1 MSELVVI
8 EIVEDVTAPLL
19 ANLFSESGDWQRVL
33 DENALADACTARK
46 VVIVVDGR
54 LTALHLAAMPALDD
68 AKLVKVLPGL
78 MDDKVAT
85 NIQDNQFALL
95 DKRDPETG
103 MRPVAVIEKKI
114 LNKILE
120 RLAELNVNP
129 DMVTSDFALL
139 ARPASGAKIV
149 ALHDR
154 FVVRNADGS
163 GLAGE
168 KNLVEKLISEPLK
181 AEPVAPSEWQQLLS
195 QSADLTGN
203 FLHSEY
209 AQKNSWM
216 AALVWWKRAA
226 YLALFASALYGTL
239 SFYEASENFSRA
251 EKLYGES
258 EQIFR
263 TSLPDVQ
270 RIVNMEA
277 QMRRAVLV
285 RDQEGG
291 GEFFALVAVVV
302 KAIESDTTASLESL
316 RYDQS
321 DGALLLSVSFLSFA
335 ETAKF
340 NDVLRREGMRI
351 NEGSSCQEGGRIF
364 AEIQVRRQ

>member
-8 EIVEDVTAPLL
+8 EIAEDVTAPLS
-19 ANLFSESGDWQRVL
+19 ANLFSEGGDWQRVL
-33 DENALADACTARK
+33 DENTLADACVTRRVA
-46 VVIVVDGR
+46 VVVDGR
-54 LTALHLAAMPALDD
+54 LAALHLAAMPALDD

-78 MDDKVAT
+78 MDDKIAT

-103 MRPVAVIEKKI
+103 LRPVAVIEKKV
-114 LNKILE
+114 LNKILG
-120 RLAELNVNP
+120 RLAELGVNP
-129 DMVTSDFALL
+129 DIVTSDFALL
-139 ARPASGAKIV
+139 ARCASGTKVV
-149 ALHDR
+149 ALPDR

-163 GLAGE
+163 GFSGE
-168 KNLVEKLISEPLK
+168 KNLVEMLISDPLS
-181 AEPVAPSEWQQLLS
+181 AEPIALSEWRQLLS

-209 AQKNSWM
+209 TQKISWV

-226 YLALFASALYGTL
+226 YLALFAVALYGTL
-239 SFYEASENFSRA
+239 SFYGASENFSRA
-251 EKLYGES
+251 EKLYSDS

-263 TSLPDVQ
+263 ASLPGVQ

-277 QMRRAVLV
+277 QMRRAVLA
-285 RDQEGG
+285 RGQEGG

-302 KAIESDTTASLESL
+302 KAIEADATASLESL

-321 DGALLLSVSFLSFA
+321 DGALLLSVSFPSFA

-340 NDVLRREGMRI
+340 NDVLRREGMQLS
-351 NEGSSCQEGGRIF
+351 EGSSRQEGGRIF